1 MIHQF
6 KPGDLAILKSSD
18 APQLVGA
25 TVELIDYLGTEPG
38 RYGPFQIEN
47 PKGKRLWWV
56 RICSGQ
62 EVRFPSGETT
72 GCDEGACAEARLIPL
87 RGEFTPEQSKSREVP
102 A

>member
-1 MIHQF
+1 MTNNF

-62 EVRFPSGETT
+62 EVKFPSGKTT
-72 GCDEGACAEARLIPL
+72 GCDEGACAETRLMPL
-87 RGEFTPEQSKSREVP
+87 RGDLVPEQARLREVS